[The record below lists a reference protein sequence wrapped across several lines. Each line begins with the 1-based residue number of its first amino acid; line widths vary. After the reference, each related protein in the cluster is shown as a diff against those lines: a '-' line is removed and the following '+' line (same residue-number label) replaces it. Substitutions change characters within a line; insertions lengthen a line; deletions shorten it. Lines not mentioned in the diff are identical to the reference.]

1 MAELLGASV
10 RRGVADGR
18 GSSERWRR
26 LCSGV
31 LGSEGEARQRAGWG
45 QVRGWVDPYGNGV
58 VIRGIALASE
68 GQAGS
73 CMPAHAGAVLG
84 LASASR
90 QRLKTGM
97 PLVGW
102 AAG

>member
-1 MAELLGASV
+1 M
-10 RRGVADGR
+10 RG
-18 GSSERWRR
+18 
-26 LCSGV
+26 
-31 LGSEGEARQRAGWG
+31 RA
-45 QVRGWVDPYGNGV
+45 DPYGNGLVTRGV
-58 VIRGIALASE
+58 VLASE

-73 CMPAHAGAVLG
+73 CVPARAGAVLS

-102 AAG
+102 AG

>member
-1 MAELLGASV
+1 M
-10 RRGVADGR
+10 RG
-18 GSSERWRR
+18 
-26 LCSGV
+26 
-31 LGSEGEARQRAGWG
+31 RA
-45 QVRGWVDPYGNGV
+45 DPYGNGV
-58 VIRGIALASE
+58 VIRGVALASE

-73 CMPAHAGAVLG
+73 CVPARAGAVLG

-102 AAG
+102 AGWLGRRVRRPKWVRPGEFFSLSFLFSIFYFFAVCFDLV

>member
-1 MAELLGASV
+1 MSGGAEQDAGEREREGEGGQRV
-10 RRGVADGR
+10 PDGHGVAIP
-18 GSSERWRR
+18 S
-26 LCSGV
+26 
-31 LGSEGEARQRAGWG
+31 
-45 QVRGWVDPYGNGV
+45 
-58 VIRGIALASE
+58 IALARE

-73 CMPAHAGAVLG
+73 CVPARRGTVLG

-102 AAG
+102 AG